1 MTTVRSEAEIRNAL
15 GPIASGSDL
24 ELLVLVGSR
33 AKGRAGTRS
42 DVDVGLLCRGPADRD
57 AWYLALAPI
66 FGSDRLDLVDLRR
79 ADPLLAFEVARSGRL
94 LFERHPGRFHAFQ
107 ALASR
112 RYADTHKLRVAQRRA
127 IHAFLER
134 EGLA

>member
-1 MTTVRSEAEIRNAL
+1 MVPCPT
-15 GPIASGSDL
+15 
-24 ELLVLVGSR
+24 
-33 AKGRAGTRS
+33 
-42 DVDVGLLCRGPADRD
+42 
-57 AWYLALAPI
+57 PI

-79 ADPLLAFEVARSGRL
+79 AGPLLAFDVARTGRP
-94 LFERHPGRFHAFQ
+94 LFERDAGQFCAFQ

-134 EGLA
+134 EGLG